1 MAVFAYHGFDASGRA
16 VSGVVD
22 AESARAARAKLRS
35 AGTFTTD
42 LSEEAGREA
51 AAAAQS
57 SKSWTDYLPKMT
69 RGMSPSD
76 LALMTR
82 QLSALLG
89 AGVQLVDALGALS
102 DQATRAVTK
111 RMLSQ
116 VRERVRE
123 GTSLADAIA
132 SHRDVFSD
140 LYVGMV
146 RAGEQAAALEQVLDR
161 LAEYSERQNE
171 FVTKV
176 RSALTYPIIMMC
188 VGAAIMGFLVTYVVP
203 QVATIF
209 QQQHAA
215 LPLATQI
222 LIAFSTLLTT
232 YWWLIGIL
240 VVALVAGIITILS
253 TPRGRAIY
261 DRTILRIPYIGPTIV
276 RIICARFART
286 LATLLASGVQLL
298 PALDAVKGVITNT
311 LLRGAVE
318 KSREEIREGHGMGQT
333 LSQSGY
339 FPPLLIEMIRVGERS
354 GELERMLERVAD
366 NYEREVSHSLS
377 QMTTVLEP
385 VMTLAMAGVIVF
397 MMLAV
402 LMPIFQLNQLMK

>member
-1 MAVFAYHGFDASGRA
+1 MPVFVYRGLAADGRN

-22 AESARAARAKLRS
+22 ADSPRNARGKLRAS
-35 AGTFTTD
+35 GIFPTD
-42 LSEEAGREA
+42 LSEEGAAGA
-51 AAAAQS
+51 A
-57 SKSWTDYLPKMT
+57 PKTSARDWLARLSQRKMPA
-69 RGMSPSD
+69 SE

-102 DQATRAVTK
+102 DQSTRAATK

-123 GTSLADAIA
+123 GSSLADALAI
-132 SHRDVFSD
+132 HPETFSV

-146 RAGEQAAALEQVLDR
+146 RAGEQAAALEAVLDR
-161 LAEYSERQNE
+161 LAEYTERQSE

-176 RSALTYPIIMMC
+176 QSALTYPVLMMC
-188 VGAAIMGFLVTYVVP
+188 VGAAIMTFLVTYVVP

-215 LPLATQI
+215 LPIATQI
-222 LIAFSTLLTT
+222 LIGTSSLVTGYWPVLL
-232 YWWLIGIL
+232 LLAIAAIAGS
-240 VVALVAGIITILS
+240 VAALS
-253 TPRGRAIY
+253 NPRGRRIY
-261 DRTILRIPYIGPTIV
+261 DTLLLRAPYLGNTMV

-286 LATLLASGVQLL
+286 LATLLSSGVQLL
-298 PALDAVKGVITNT
+298 PALDAVKGVVTNGP
-311 LLRGAVE
+311 LRDAVQQ
-318 KSREEIREGHGMGQT
+318 SRDSIREGHGMGQT
-333 LSQSGY
+333 LAASGL
-339 FPPLLIEMIRVGERS
+339 FPPLLIEMIKVGERS
-354 GELERMLERVAD
+354 GELEQMLERVAD

-377 QMTTVLEP
+377 QITTILEP

-402 LMPIFQLNQLMK
+402 LLPIFQLNQLMQ